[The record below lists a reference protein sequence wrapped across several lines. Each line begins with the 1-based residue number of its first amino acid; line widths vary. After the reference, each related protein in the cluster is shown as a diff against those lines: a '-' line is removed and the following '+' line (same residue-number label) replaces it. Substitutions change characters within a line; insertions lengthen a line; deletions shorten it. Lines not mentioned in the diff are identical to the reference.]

1 MLCPSPSRGLLCGT
15 PKRKRRA
22 VLTAF
27 AAVFFSNLHIMA
39 TPLPAQSEDA
49 PRIVI
54 QEVAWAG
61 SSRSNADE
69 WIELANL
76 GSATASVAGWSVR
89 GAGTSG
95 RDIPIP
101 DGAEIPPYGTY
112 LIANYAEDH
121 ENSALEARVALA
133 TSTVSISNSALGL
146 ELRNADGL
154 AVDRAG
160 DGTAPFAGSS
170 DPRASMIRI
179 SDTNGDYE
187 QSWTA
192 ATTSRGF
199 KAGAADLGTPGFCD
213 LCAVMR
219 AEADEQTDGS
229 AAGDESAPDGESSS
243 DGGPDAESAPDDE
256 SSSGETGDDQAVC
269 AEQSETGDQTD
280 DGDETTQTSSSST
293 SASADDPAAQTE
305 TTSSADDQT
314 ASEDQTAADETTDD
328 QASGGQNTDD
338 QASDD
343 QTASEQTNDEQNVAE
358 QTNGQDGQTPDD
370 QASGS
375 QNTDDQAS
383 DDQTA
388 SEQTNVN
395 SSVTQSLNANASPP
409 LILRLNEAVSNPMSG
424 PEWVELYAEDGGAAK
439 TDRELE
445 LHDAA
450 GKIATIPEGTPLAAP
465 HFLIVALS
473 SAKLNNGG
481 DELTLR
487 DTNGIV
493 LDQTEI
499 PQCYKGESWA
509 KDPADGSWKI
519 ADTLTPGA
527 QNVFPAV
534 QTVSDD
540 TTSSGDSSNAAS
552 ESSDLTSES
561 SNAATSGAT
570 SESSSAPPENQ
581 QTADDST
588 DYSSKINEVLSAALA
603 SNQASANQGAAVKA
617 AASKNTNTT
626 DSSDLTDYSLNDM
639 FDPTLNEARVR
650 VTGTV
655 GSVSK
660 LLGATHAFILLGE
673 DGRGLIVYLPK
684 HLNVPPY
691 GSTVRVGGT
700 LSSTYKGPELRM
712 KKTDVWMSEATSTPP
727 APRFIDLLAP
737 GVEDAWSLMA
747 LEGTVLDVKTS
758 SFTLE
763 TDDGIEVTISVPNA
777 VDFRVKRLAKQDRV
791 RVTGLFDPRKDAPT
805 VLPRTAEEIELLEY
819 AEDTVT
825 AASDEPGRHFPDWV
839 PFAAAGGAI
848 ALTGASKRLCELMRK
863 RKLKLLMQKAEAAN

>member
-1 MLCPSPSRGLLCGT
+1 MLCPSPSKGLLCGT

-22 VLTAF
+22 AFTALV
-27 AAVFFSNLHIMA
+27 AILLSNLHIMA
-39 TPLPAQSEDA
+39 TPLPAQSEET

-54 QEVAWAG
+54 EEAAWAG

-95 RDIPIP
+95 RDITIP

-170 DPRASMIRI
+170 DPRASMIRV
-179 SDTNGDYE
+179 SEMNGDYE
-187 QSWTA
+187 QSWTS
-192 ATTSRGF
+192 ATTTLGF
-199 KAGAADLGTPGFCD
+199 KPDAADFGTPGFCD
-213 LCAVMR
+213 LCAAMR
-219 AEADEQTDGS
+219 AEADDHTDEETDES
-229 AAGDESAPDGESSS
+229 AAGDESSS
-243 DGGPDAESAPDDE
+243 DSESAE
-256 SSSGETGDDQAVC
+256 ET
-269 AEQSETGDQTD
+269 
-280 DGDETTQTSSSST
+280 
-293 SASADDPAAQTE
+293 
-305 TTSSADDQT
+305 ADDQT
-314 ASEDQTAADETTDD
+314 ASEQGGTEDQTNAEDGTTDASSTSTSALADDPAESQTDTTSSTDYQTADDQATEQTSGDQAAADDQTADD
-328 QASGGQNTDD
+328 QAASEQTTDQNTNDQTSDD
-338 QASDD
+338 QTSNDQDTDD
-343 QTASEQTNDEQNVAE
+343 QTASEQTND
-358 QTNGQDGQTPDD
+358 D
-370 QASGS
+370 
-375 QNTDDQAS
+375 
-383 DDQTA
+383 
-388 SEQTNVN
+388 
-395 SSVTQSLNANASPP
+395 SSVTQSLNANLSPP
-409 LILRLNEAVSNPMSG
+409 LIFRLNEAVSNPMSG
-424 PEWVELYAEDGGAAK
+424 PEWVELCAEDGGAVK

-509 KDPADGSWKI
+509 KNPADGTWKI

-527 QNVFPAV
+527 QNVFPTV
-534 QTVSDD
+534 QIVSDD
-540 TTSSGDSSNAAS
+540 TTSSDDSSNATS
-552 ESSDLTSES
+552 ESSDVTTITTSES
-561 SNAATSGAT
+561 SDAAASGTT

-581 QTADDST
+581 QTADDSA

-603 SNQASANQGAAVKA
+603 SNQASANQEASAVKTA
-617 AASKNTNTT
+617 TSKNTNTT
-626 DSSDLTDYSLNDM
+626 DSSDLTPHPFDDM
-639 FDPTLNEARVR
+639 FDSSLNEARVR

-684 HLNVPPY
+684 HLNVPAY

-727 APRFIDLLAP
+727 APRFVDLLTP
-737 GVEDAWSLMA
+737 SVEDAWSLMA
-747 LEGTVLDVKTS
+747 LEGTVLEVKTS

-763 TDDGIEVTISVPNA
+763 TDDGVEVTISVPNA
-777 VDFRVKRLAKQDRV
+777 VNFRVKRLAKQDRV

-805 VLPRTAEEIELLEY
+805 ILPRTAEEIELLEY

-825 AASDEPGRHFPDWV
+825 AASGEPERHFPDWV

-848 ALTGASKRLCELMRK
+848 ALTGASKRLCELVRK